1 MSVAGRI
8 SARYHLRTDPR
19 ENRLLFC
26 TLVLTEMGHVE
37 MGITMSRL
45 ASCLEPVCPLSTSS
59 SIHQYLWVPTM
70 STWDVTVNNTV
81 KFSYL
86 MGLTF

>member
-8 SARYHLRTDPR
+8 SAQYHLRIDSR
-19 ENRLLFC
+19 ENRLLFF

-37 MGITMSRL
+37 MGITMSHL
-45 ASCLEPVCPLSTSS
+45 ASCLEPACPLSTGS

-70 STWDVTVNNTV
+70 TRH
-81 KFSYL
+81 
-86 MGLTF
+86 